1 MSNPA
6 KQYDLVIFGATG
18 LVGQYAIRDLVGSIA
33 DHADKDPAYAKI
45 RWAVAGRRR
54 DKVQQTLSELDE
66 ELGTSLLSTVPVI
79 TADVADLDSIEAL
92 AACTTVL
99 LNAVGPYDTLA
110 PPVIEAC
117 LRHRTAHL
125 DLSAELNYIEGAVL
139 KYSKTAL
146 ESGTL
151 IISAAG
157 FCSTVPEMA
166 IALLRRH
173 FPGTLH
179 SVETFIDA
187 NYDRKRV
194 HKIILIKNSTPYSI
208 QFPRATKSTL
218 APSTRCSTTLCTSA
232 RCCPSAGRCKSCTIR
247 FGCPPLASPL
257 RTSAG
262 WPSRA

>member
-1 MSNPA
+1 MHKINKKMTFNVSKMTNPA

-45 RWAVAGRRR
+45 RWAIAGRRR
-54 DKVQQTLSELDE
+54 DKLQQALLELDK
-66 ELGTSLLSTVPVI
+66 ELGTQLLSTVPVI
-79 TADVADLDSIEAL
+79 TADVTDLDSIEAL
-92 AACTTVL
+92 AACTTVM

-117 LRHRTAHL
+117 LRHQTAHL

-139 KYSKTAL
+139 KYGKVAL

-166 IALLRRH
+166 IALFRRH

-187 NYDRKRV
+187 NYDRKKV
-194 HKIILIKNSTPYSI
+194 KGNS
-208 QFPRATKSTL
+208 
-218 APSTRCSTTLCTSA
+218 
-232 RCCPSAGRCKSCTIR
+232 
-247 FGCPPLASPL
+247 LASQSSGGRL
-257 RTSAG
+257 CSCYLSVSLG
-262 WPSRA
+262 